1 MTGSTTPCC
10 RKPPVP
16 ERPPLWP
23 GVWRCVLACLFTVC
37 LLTSGP
43 ATAGVEMRDVRLD
56 HGDEGYQL
64 LTDIGVTLSPRLAEA
79 VTRGVALYFVLEFE
93 ISRPRWYWLDEDVV
107 ERALTYRLSYHAL
120 TQQYRVST
128 GALHQGFDT
137 LDEALKLIGR
147 LRSWP
152 VIDSGRLKT
161 GGSYVAALRLR
172 LDVTQLPKPFQL
184 SAMSNRDWT
193 LESEW
198 QRWGFTAQ
206 QAVRR

>member
-1 MTGSTTPCC
+1 MTASITHCC
-10 RKPPVP
+10 RSLRALA
-16 ERPPLWP
+16 ERVRALL
-23 GVWRCVLACLFTVC
+23 LA
-37 LLTSGP
+37 LLI
-43 ATAGVEMRDVRLD
+43 ATLAGHASAAGVTLRDVRLD
-56 HGDEGYQL
+56 HGDDGYQL
-64 LTDIGVTLSPRLAEA
+64 STDVSIALSPRLAEA

-107 ERALTYRLSYHAL
+107 ERSQTYRLSYHAL
-120 TQQYRVST
+120 TRQYRVST
-128 GALHQGFDT
+128 GALHQSFDT

-147 LRSWP
+147 LRSWH
-152 VIDSGRLKT
+152 VVDYDRLRA
-161 GGSYVAALRLR
+161 GESYVASLRLR

-206 QAVRR
+206 PQEAR

>member
-1 MTGSTTPCC
+1 MLIAT
-10 RKPPVP
+10 
-16 ERPPLWP
+16 
-23 GVWRCVLACLFTVC
+23 LAGHA
-37 LLTSGP
+37 S
-43 ATAGVEMRDVRLD
+43 AAGITLRDVRLD
-56 HGDEGYQL
+56 HGDDGYQL
-64 LTDIGVTLSPRLAEA
+64 STDVSIALSPRLAEA

-107 ERALTYRLSYHAL
+107 ERSQTYRLSYHAL
-120 TQQYRVST
+120 TRQYRVST
-128 GALHQGFDT
+128 GALHQSFDT

-147 LRSWP
+147 LRNWHVVDYS
-152 VIDSGRLKT
+152 RLT
-161 GGSYVAALRLR
+161 PGESYVAALRLR

-206 QAVRR
+206 PQEAR

>member
-1 MTGSTTPCC
+1 MTASITHCC
-10 RKPPVP
+10 RSLRTLA
-16 ERPPLWP
+16 ERARALL
-23 GVWRCVLACLFTVC
+23 LA
-37 LLTSGP
+37 LLI
-43 ATAGVEMRDVRLD
+43 ATLAGHASAAGVTMRDVRLD
-56 HGDEGYQL
+56 HGDDGYQL
-64 LTDIGVTLSPRLAEA
+64 STDIAVTLSPRLAEA

-107 ERALTYRLSYHAL
+107 ERSQTYRVSYHAL
-120 TQQYRVST
+120 TRQYRVST
-128 GALHQGFDT
+128 GALHQSFDT

-147 LRSWP
+147 LRNWHVVDYS
-152 VIDSGRLKT
+152 RLT
-161 GGSYVAALRLR
+161 PGESYVAALRLR

-206 QAVRR
+206 PQEAR

>member
-1 MTGSTTPCC
+1 M
-10 RKPPVP
+10 
-16 ERPPLWP
+16 
-23 GVWRCVLACLFTVC
+23 C
-37 LLTSGP
+37 LLMLCLSMPGQ
-43 ATAGVEMRDVRLD
+43 AAGGVEMRDIRLD
-56 HGDEGYQL
+56 HSEEGYQL
-64 LTDIGVTLSPRLAEA
+64 STDIGVTLSPRLAEA
-79 VTRGVALYFVLEFE
+79 VRRGVALYFVLEFE
-93 ISRPRWYWLDEDVV
+93 ISRPRWYWLDEDVI
-107 ERALTYRLSYHAL
+107 ERTLTYRLSYHAL
-120 TQQYRVST
+120 TQQYRIST

-152 VIDSGRLKT
+152 VVDATGLK
-161 GGSYVAALRLR
+161 GGDNYIASLRLR

-206 QAVRR
+206 KGSAR

>member
-1 MTGSTTPCC
+1 MMASITHCC
-10 RKPPVP
+10 RRLRTLA
-16 ERPPLWP
+16 ERARALLL
-23 GVWRCVLACLFTVC
+23 VVLIAALA
-37 LLTSGP
+37 GH
-43 ATAGVEMRDVRLD
+43 AAAGVTMRDVRLD
-56 HGDEGYQL
+56 HGEDGYQL
-64 LTDIGVTLSPRLAEA
+64 STDISVTLSPRLAEA

-107 ERALTYRLSYHAL
+107 ERSQTYRLSYHAL
-120 TQQYRVST
+120 TRQYRVST
-128 GALHQGFDT
+128 GALHQSFDT
-137 LDEALKLIGR
+137 LDDALKLIGR

-152 VIDSGRLKT
+152 VVDYGRLT
-161 GGSYVAALRLR
+161 SGESYVAALRLR

-206 QAVRR
+206 PQEAR

>member
-1 MTGSTTPCC
+1 MTASITHCC
-10 RKPPVP
+10 RSLRTLA
-16 ERPPLWP
+16 ERARALL
-23 GVWRCVLACLFTVC
+23 LA
-37 LLTSGP
+37 LLI
-43 ATAGVEMRDVRLD
+43 ATLAGHASAAGVTMRDVRLD
-56 HGDEGYQL
+56 HGDDGYQL
-64 LTDIGVTLSPRLAEA
+64 STDIAVTLSPRLAEA

-107 ERALTYRLSYHAL
+107 ERSQTYRVSYHAL
-120 TQQYRVST
+120 TRQYRVST
-128 GALHQGFDT
+128 GALHQSFDT

-147 LRSWP
+147 LRNWHVVNYS
-152 VIDSGRLKT
+152 RLT
-161 GGSYVAALRLR
+161 PGESYVAALRLR

-206 QAVRR
+206 PQEAR

>member
-10 RKPPVP
+10 RKPPVS
-16 ERPPLWP
+16 ERPLLWP
-23 GVWRCVLACLFTVC
+23 QVWRVVAVWLLAVC
-37 LLTSGP
+37 LAMPGHV
-43 ATAGVEMRDVRLD
+43 AAGVEMREVRLD
-56 HGDEGYQL
+56 HSDEGYQL
-64 LTDIGVTLSPRLAEA
+64 STDIGVTLSPRLAEA

-93 ISRPRWYWLDEDVV
+93 ISRPRWYWLDEEVV

-147 LRSWP
+147 LRSWS
-152 VIDSGRLKT
+152 VIDAGRLKT

-206 QAVRR
+206 QAVLP

>member
-1 MTGSTTPCC
+1 MTASITHCC
-10 RKPPVP
+10 RSLRTLS
-16 ERPPLWP
+16 ERARALL
-23 GVWRCVLACLFTVC
+23 LA
-37 LLTSGP
+37 LLV
-43 ATAGVEMRDVRLD
+43 ATLAGYAAAAGVEMRDVRLE
-56 HGDEGYQL
+56 HGDDGYQL
-64 LTDIGVTLSPRLAEA
+64 STDISVTLSPRLAEA

-107 ERALTYRLSYHAL
+107 ERSQTYRVSYHAL
-120 TQQYRVST
+120 TRQYRVST
-128 GALHQGFDT
+128 GALHQSFDT

-147 LRSWP
+147 LRNWH
-152 VIDSGRLKT
+152 VIDYSRLTSGE
-161 GGSYVAALRLR
+161 SYVAALRLR

-206 QAVRR
+206 RQEAR